1 MSSSLLGSDR
11 NVIKYTS
18 DYVMSY
24 RGHHERIPT
33 SLSLVVTGIS
43 HQPGTSSSSAISSL
57 LSELFWGQGENAEV
71 GYPYSNHDSIHLSL
85 LYLCISQLSQL
96 PSHSFHPVAQK
107 LMFSLYSLRLRLAQ
121 FLQVSPSLSCV
132 SLSHILRHIKVKGYL
147 FSKAF

>member
-57 LSELFWGQGENAEV
+57 LSELFWG
-71 GYPYSNHDSIHLSL
+71 
-85 LYLCISQLSQL
+85 
-96 PSHSFHPVAQK
+96 
-107 LMFSLYSLRLRLAQ
+107 
-121 FLQVSPSLSCV
+121 
-132 SLSHILRHIKVKGYL
+132 
-147 FSKAF
+147 